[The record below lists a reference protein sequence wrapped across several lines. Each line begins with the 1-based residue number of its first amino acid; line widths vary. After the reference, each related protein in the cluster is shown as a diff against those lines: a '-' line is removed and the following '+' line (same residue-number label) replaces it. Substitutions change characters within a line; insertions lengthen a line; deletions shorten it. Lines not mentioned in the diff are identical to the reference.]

1 VIPRLVALFERRVWI
16 ISKCGVN
23 TQQKTLA
30 WLDHNDFY
38 GGTNVPHSN
47 VRLCRELTSTTTG

>member
-1 VIPRLVALFERRVWI
+1 MIPRLVALFERRVWI

-30 WLDHNDFY
+30 WLDHKDFY